1 MLLFNS
7 FIVQKFP
14 VSYDFNTSN
23 VTIQRL
29 NFCVWKKRQNNFN
42 TSNVTI
48 QLNNVCSCQVSSY
61 ISIHL
66 MLLFNRQL
74 YLLKSY
80 LIDFNTSNVTIQL
93 SQLHLL
99 TLARSISIHLML
111 LFNYTEDDYNI
122 AQDIDF
128 NTSNVTIQ
136 RTNAKNQV

>member
-66 MLLFNRQL
+66 MLLFN
-74 YLLKSY
+74 
-80 LIDFNTSNVTIQL
+80 
-93 SQLHLL
+93 
-99 TLARSISIHLML
+99 
-111 LFNYTEDDYNI
+111 YTEDDYNI

-136 RTNAKNQV
+136 RKLVLILLLKKPDFNTSNVTIQRTNAKNQV